1 MGTDCCQAITRADDI
16 KFRIR
21 VATHVRRVGCVYK
34 RQEDREGIARF
45 RLRPFARVRDIPQIG
60 LVHGVKFPREMKK
73 IAITPSGTCN
83 FFALQGRC
91 SI

>member
-1 MGTDCCQAITRADDI
+1 MTLDFGS
-16 KFRIR
+16 
-21 VATHVRRVGCVYK
+21 
-34 RQEDREGIARF
+34 ARS
-45 RLRPFARVRDIPQIG
+45 LELGKCKSGIPQIG

-91 SI
+91 TQAFDIHRRA